1 MIVVLDEKY
10 LKYRQEI
17 REFALAEIAPHAK
30 RLDEEQVFPHEH
42 IPKLN
47 ELGLLGMVVPEEYG
61 GSFTDTLKYAIAV
74 EELSRVCGSTGIIVA
89 AHNSLCTFPIYL
101 FGTEEQKKK
110 YLPPVCN
117 GRELGSFGLT
127 EPNAGSDAA
136 GTQSVAVKNGDTWT
150 LNGTKCFITN
160 ATVGTTFV
168 MTAVTDK
175 TQGAKGISAF
185 ILKKGTPGFSIGKKE
200 NKMGLRGS
208 DTAFLHFDDVKIPDS
223 DRLGPEGDGFKEF
236 MMTLDGG
243 RISIGALGLGLGQGA
258 LDCALEYAKVNE
270 ENGRPVGDRQY
281 IQFKLADIS
290 MQIEAARNFVYE
302 AAIAKDKGVRFT
314 RLSAIAKLYA
324 SEAGRYAAYWA
335 GQILGDYGYTDK
347 YPVDRIY
354 RDVKLCEIGEG
365 TSEIQRL
372 VISREL
378 LRGTS

>member
-1 MIVVLDEKY
+1 MILSEHHE
-10 LKYRQEI
+10 KYRQKI
-17 REFALAEIAPHAK
+17 REFALAEIAPHAQ
-30 RLDEEQVFPHEH
+30 RLDEQQVFPHEH

-47 ELGLLGMVVPEEYG
+47 EMGLLGMVVPEKYG
-61 GSFTDTLKYAIAV
+61 GYFTDTLEYAIAV
-74 EELSRVCGSTGIIVA
+74 EEVSRVCGSTGIILA
-89 AHNSLCTFPIYL
+89 AHNSLCTYPIYQ

-110 YLPPVCN
+110 YLPPVCRE
-117 GRELGSFGLT
+117 GELGSFGLT
-127 EPNAGSDAA
+127 EPSAGSDAA
-136 GTQSVAVKNGDTWT
+136 GTKSTAVKEGDKWI

-175 TQGAKGISAF
+175 SKGAKGITAF
-185 ILKKGTPGFSIGKKE
+185 ILKSGTPGFTVGKKE

-208 DTAFLHFDDVKIPDS
+208 DTAFLHFDGVEIPDE

-243 RISIGALGLGLGQGA
+243 RISIGSLGLGLAQGA
-258 LDCALEYAKVNE
+258 LDCALEYAKTHE
-270 ENGRPVGDRQY
+270 ENGRPIGDRQN
-281 IQFKLADIS
+281 IQFKLADMS

-302 AAIAKDKGVRFT
+302 AALAKDSGKKFT
-314 RLSAIAKLYA
+314 RLSATAKLYA
-324 SEAGRYAAYWA
+324 SEAGRYASYWA
-335 GQILGDYGYTDK
+335 GQILGDNGYTER
-347 YPVDRIY
+347 YPVERIY